1 MSSHFALALDDPTNV
16 AILRIAEDQLQGF
29 QREPF
34 AVIAERSGVPEA
46 EVIHRLRELLV
57 SGVVRRIRQTLVT
70 TNLAAGALVA
80 WQLPAGE
87 EDAVFD
93 RLRDEDPFTGHLVLR
108 RAEPGS
114 PGEEYQLWTTV
125 KVPPGHSLEAHVGL
139 LGSAI
144 GARDAVVMPARAVFR
159 LGVGQM
165 RRRGIAPGTRAA
177 KPAEVQRP
185 QVEVLEAEDWLV
197 ISILMRE
204 FRAAELG
211 PDPWGGRIREAGLSR
226 DYFFGRVERLEE
238 RGLMGRFATV
248 LDHTGGAR
256 QSAAAGCTA
265 LLAWSVPAGCE
276 VEAGRELGR
285 HEILTHAYWRE
296 AGPRLGCL
304 NLFGVAQGADRDQLL
319 AHRAA
324 IDAHL
329 IEAGVPLKAVGTYW
343 SERALVRPSALQP
356 AEYESWYKRHS
367 GRKARV

>member
-1 MSSHFALALDDPTNV
+1 MSTLSASVLDDPTNV
-16 AILRIAEDQLQGF
+16 AILRVAEDQLNGF

-34 AVIAERSGVPEA
+34 AVIADRCGVPEA
-46 EVIHRLRELLV
+46 EVVDRLRKLLV

-80 WQLPAGE
+80 WRLPEGQD
-87 EDAVFD
+87 DAIFE

-114 PGEEYQLWTTV
+114 PGEEYRLWTTV
-125 KVPPGHSLEAHVGL
+125 KVPPGHSVEAHVAL

-165 RRRGIAPGTRAA
+165 RRRGIAPGTQSA
-177 KPAEVQRP
+177 KPAQAQRP
-185 QVEVLEAEDWLV
+185 KLEVLAARDWRV
-197 ISILMRE
+197 VSILMRE
-204 FRAAELG
+204 FRPAELG
-211 PDPWGGRIREAGLSR
+211 PDPWDPRIREAGLSR
-226 DYFFGRVERLEE
+226 DYFFGRVARLEE
-238 RGLMGRFATV
+238 RGLIGRFATV
-248 LDHTGGAR
+248 LDHSGGAE
-256 QSAAAGCTA
+256 QGAASGCTA
-265 LLAWSVPAGCE
+265 LLAWSVPPGCE

-304 NLFGVAQGADRDQLL
+304 NLFGVAHAADRDKLL

-329 IEAGVPLKAVGTYW
+329 FEAGFPLRAVGTYW

-356 AEYESWYKRHS
+356 AEYEAWYRRHWS
-367 GRKARV
+367 RKARV